1 MEILQGFKKAHVR
14 ILWYRIKFRMF
25 SCVYQK
31 GIESASIYQVVW
43 LVGWGL
49 VLFVEIAMNFL
60 KDTEEGSLWSFCDFL
75 WWLLCS
81 CTPLFLKNWRLI
93 TLQYC
98 SGFLPYID
106 TSQPWVYMCPHSEPH
121 SHLPPHPISQCCPRA
136 LALSAPSHAWNLDW
150 WPISHMVIYMFQCYC
165 LKSSHPCLLPQSPK
179 VCSLHLCLFCCPAHR
194 VIVTIFLNSISMH
207 YILYWC
213 FSFWHTSLCIIG
225 SSFIHLIRTDSNAS
239 FLMVE

>member
-98 SGFLPYID
+98 SGFLPYIHMN
-106 TSQPWVYMCPHSEPH
+106 QPWVYMCSPSWTP
-121 SHLPPHPISQCCPRA
+121 LPTSLPI
-136 LALSAPSHAWNLDW
+136 PSIRVVPVH
-150 WPISHMVIYMFQCYC
+150 WPWA
-165 LKSSHPCLLPQSPK
+165 PCLM
-179 VCSLHLCLFCCPAHR
+179 HWAWTGDLFH
-194 VIVTIFLNSISMH
+194 I
-207 YILYWC
+207 W
-213 FSFWHTSLCIIG
+213 
-225 SSFIHLIRTDSNAS
+225 
-239 FLMVE
+239 